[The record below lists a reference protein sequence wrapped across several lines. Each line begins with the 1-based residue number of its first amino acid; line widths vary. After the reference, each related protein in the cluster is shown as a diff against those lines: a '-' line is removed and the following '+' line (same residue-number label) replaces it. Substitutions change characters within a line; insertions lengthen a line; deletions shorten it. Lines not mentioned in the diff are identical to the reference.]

1 MMMVWALFLG
11 GKVLLLMRIMKM
23 MMIPEPNFNLQMNT
37 TLRTMRESLAN
48 QVYQEDQHQVPS
60 IFSQA
65 LRIKRLKS
73 ISFLRS
79 WQSTSLY
86 YTCLTNVSSYTMSTH
101 HS

>member
-1 MMMVWALFLG
+1 MCMEKYFSYIYVQLFCPALMDL
-11 GKVLLLMRIMKM
+11 R
-23 MMIPEPNFNLQMNT
+23 NT

-79 WQSTSLY
+79 
-86 YTCLTNVSSYTMSTH
+86 
-101 HS
+101 

>member
-23 MMIPEPNFNLQMNT
+23 MMIPEPNFNFQIT
-37 TLRTMRESLAN
+37 TRVSLAN

-73 ISFLRS
+73 VSFLRS
-79 WQSTSLY
+79 
-86 YTCLTNVSSYTMSTH
+86 
-101 HS
+101 

>member
-23 MMIPEPNFNLQMNT
+23 MMIPEPNFNLQI
-37 TLRTMRESLAN
+37 TMRVSLAN

-73 ISFLRS
+73 VSFLRS
-79 WQSTSLY
+79 
-86 YTCLTNVSSYTMSTH
+86 
-101 HS
+101 